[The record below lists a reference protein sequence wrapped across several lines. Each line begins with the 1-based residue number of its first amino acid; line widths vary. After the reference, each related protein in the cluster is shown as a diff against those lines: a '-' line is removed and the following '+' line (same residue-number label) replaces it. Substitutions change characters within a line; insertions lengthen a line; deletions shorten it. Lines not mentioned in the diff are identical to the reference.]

1 MKSLNTLFLVA
12 AALVLGVVPMRVCGE
27 PEPTP
32 VPYEG
37 GGGDEDGEYTIESF
51 DQLES
56 FAVMLQDYSFPY
68 STFTLIADIDCE
80 GRALPTG
87 EFAGTFDGQ
96 GNVISNLVV
105 EAEDDESAGLFGTLS
120 GTVRTSSS

>member
-1 MKSLNTLFLVA
+1 
-12 AALVLGVVPMRVCGE
+12 
-27 PEPTP
+27 
-32 VPYEG
+32 
-37 GGGDEDGEYTIESF
+37 
-51 DQLES
+51 
-56 FAVMLQDYSFPY
+56 MLQDYSFPD

-105 EAEDDESAGLFGTLS
+105 EAEGDEPVGLFGTLS
-120 GTVRTSSS
+120 GTVRDVILVNPVVTGGEYVGALAGEAGSGFPAWTPRIPSGSGGLRRCSTSWPRATR